1 MADRITIS
9 LIKRFKENIQNEDWG
24 KFYSNLYGVRHGIIP
39 GPDINGTNI
48 GEVTQV
54 LYEAGLIGAIL
65 TSMDHIPPLMFM
77 DTKINM
83 NITIPSNILWVEH
96 EAFEKSSFKKILFNE
111 GCISIGSECFYGC
124 HNLDGISLPESLNE
138 IEERAFLFCTN
149 LTKIRIPPNVTSVG
163 RQCFEHCDS
172 LKEIE
177 VPITLK
183 DLITKNRFD
192 ENKRVVPPTVKII
205 YYS

>member
-1 MADRITIS
+1 MYA
-9 LIKRFKENIQNEDWG
+9 
-24 KFYSNLYGVRHGIIP
+24 VRQGRIP
-39 GPDINGTNI
+39 GPDINGNNI

-54 LYEAGLIGAIL
+54 LYEAGLLGTIL
-65 TSMDHIPPLMFM
+65 TKMDRIPALMFM
-77 DTKINM
+77 GTKINM
-83 NITIPSNILWVEH
+83 NISIPGNILYVEH

-111 GCISIGSECFYGC
+111 GCRSIGSECFYGC
-124 HNLDGISLPESLNE
+124 HNLDAISLLESLIE
-138 IEERAFLFCTN
+138 IEERAFMFCTN
-149 LTKIRIPPNVTSVG
+149 LTKIRIPPNVTSMG

-172 LKEIE
+172 LREIE

-192 ENKRVVPPTVKII
+192 EGKKVVPPTVKII